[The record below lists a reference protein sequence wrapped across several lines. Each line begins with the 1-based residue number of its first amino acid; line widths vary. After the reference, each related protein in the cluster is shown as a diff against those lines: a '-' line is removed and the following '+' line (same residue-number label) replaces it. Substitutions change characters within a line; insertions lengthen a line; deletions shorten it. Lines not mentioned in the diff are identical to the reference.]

1 MNILEKLNK
10 SEIEKTQIK
19 KLTKGEILYSEG
31 DVCENIGIIKSGHLQ
46 IVSYLEDGKEIIYND
61 LDKNKIF
68 GNNLIFSSNPF
79 YRGDIIAKQ
88 DTEVCLIS
96 KKVLLELLKENQNF
110 LVAYLEEQSNF
121 GKQLNLQIKLLTFNN
136 VKDRVLYF
144 LSINKNTIKY
154 KSITDLANKLF
165 LSRESV
171 SRELHK
177 LANEKII
184 KISGKEIVKI

>member
-31 DVCENIGIIKSGHLQ
+31 DVCEYIGIIKSGHLQ

-79 YRGDIIAKQ
+79 YRGDVIAKQ

-136 VKDRVLYF
+136 VKDRVLYY
-144 LSINKNTIKY
+144 LNINKNTIKY

>member
-96 KKVLLELLKENQNF
+96 KKVLLELFKENQDF

-136 VKDRVLYF
+136 VKDRVLYY
-144 LSINKNTIKY
+144 LNINKNTIKY

>member
-31 DVCENIGIIKSGHLQ
+31 DVCEYIGIIKSGHLQ

-96 KKVLLELLKENQNF
+96 KKVLLELFKENQDF

>member
-10 SEIEKTQIK
+10 SEVEKTQIK

-31 DVCENIGIIKSGHLQ
+31 DVCEYIGIIKSGHLQ

-96 KKVLLELLKENQNF
+96 RKVLLELLKENQDF
-110 LVAYLEEQSNF
+110 LLAYLEEQSNF
-121 GKQLNLQIKLLTFNN
+121 GKQLNLKIKLLTFNN

>member
-31 DVCENIGIIKSGHLQ
+31 DVCEYIGIIKSGHLQ

-79 YRGDIIAKQ
+79 YRGDVIAKQ

>member
-1 MNILEKLNK
+1 MNILEKINK

-31 DVCENIGIIKSGHLQ
+31 DVCEYIGIIKSGHLQ

-96 KKVLLELLKENQNF
+96 KKVLLELFKENQDF

-121 GKQLNLQIKLLTFNN
+121 GKQLNLKIKLLTFTN
-136 VKDRVLYF
+136 VKDRILYF

>member
-96 KKVLLELLKENQNF
+96 KKVLLELFKENQDF

-121 GKQLNLQIKLLTFNN
+121 GKQLNFKIKLLTFNN
-136 VKDRVLYF
+136 VKDRILYF